1 MILTTFDVQYIT
13 ALFCFIAKSDGGK
26 GLNTSCVTRFLSM
39 GPQANTVEI
48 SSKNVDNFQWEEA
61 RVERAGAL
69 KNLDFPQHKNSGLSA
84 SRKVVQRITAQNNST
99 WLDRLR

>member
-48 SSKNVDNFQWEEA
+48 SSKNVDNFQ
-61 RVERAGAL
+61 
-69 KNLDFPQHKNSGLSA
+69 
-84 SRKVVQRITAQNNST
+84 
-99 WLDRLR
+99 